1 MTKASGTSKRAAAR
15 ATDRRA
21 NAGRGRGRGAASRR
35 RRGGGGGRGV
45 ALVLAVG
52 APAAFVAYGFWEFRA
67 EPGRS
72 SSVAGGVESYGWVED
87 ASPGTPV
94 AELLSADRPSEVT
107 IEGRV
112 VDMGPTMGCWLVVD
126 DGTGELLVQTDPMV
140 YVDQAVKGQ
149 TIRATGRV
157 DVVNGGMGYSGERL
171 ALLTTGVTVLQEA
184 SP

>member
-1 MTKASGTSKRAAAR
+1 MTKASGTSKSAAAR

-21 NAGRGRGRGAASRR
+21 NPGRGRGRGAASRR
-35 RRGGGGGRGV
+35 RAGGGGGRGV
-45 ALVLAVG
+45 ALVLAIG
-52 APAAFVAYGFWEFRA
+52 ALAGFVAYGFWAFRTEA
-67 EPGRS
+67 GPPS
-72 SSVAGGVESYGWVED
+72 SAAGGLSYGWVEQ
-87 ASPGTPV
+87 ASPPTPV
-94 AELLSADRPSEVT
+94 AELVSAEPASEMTV
-107 IEGRV
+107 EGRV

-171 ALLTTGVTVLQEA
+171 ALLTTGVTVLEEA